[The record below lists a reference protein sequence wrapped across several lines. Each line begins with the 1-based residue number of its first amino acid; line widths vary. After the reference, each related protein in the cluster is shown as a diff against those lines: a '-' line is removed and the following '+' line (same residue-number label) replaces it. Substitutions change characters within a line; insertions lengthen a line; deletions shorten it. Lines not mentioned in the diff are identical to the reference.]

1 MAIAKSH
8 ITILLAV
15 TVFFLVAIRL
25 YYDKETYLTLYKN
38 EANKAEERLQRY
50 LTGGVDKNDDVY
62 FTMSRLVEQRNNISR
77 ILNKKQQKIGQL
89 ECESSAKGKTF
100 KISST
105 GGWCAQSSVENSGQ
119 HKTDTQLVPVLAEFF
134 KDKCVGSFGDGPGRY
149 KQLLTDTKKLKG
161 YDAYDGAP
169 FSEKTSEGR
178 VSYLDL
184 TLPQYGLPLYDW
196 IMSLE
201 VAEHIPREYESVYI
215 DNIVRHAKEGVVLS
229 WAVPGQEGY
238 SHINMR
244 TFEYVKDLFDKLGF
258 DHDAES
264 SEKLKKASKLE
275 WLRTNTNVYRRRD
288 TSNIEH
294 LKTFL
299 T

>member
-89 ECESSAKGKTF
+89 ECE
-100 KISST
+100 ISST

-134 KDKCVGSFGDGPGRY
+134 K
-149 KQLLTDTKKLKG
+149 
-161 YDAYDGAP
+161 
-169 FSEKTSEGR
+169 
-178 VSYLDL
+178 
-184 TLPQYGLPLYDW
+184 
-196 IMSLE
+196 
-201 VAEHIPREYESVYI
+201 
-215 DNIVRHAKEGVVLS
+215 
-229 WAVPGQEGY
+229 GQEGY

>member
-50 LTGGVDKNDDVY
+50 LTGGVDKNDD
-62 FTMSRLVEQRNNISR
+62 
-77 ILNKKQQKIGQL
+77 
-89 ECESSAKGKTF
+89 
-100 KISST
+100 ISST

-134 KDKCVGSFGDGPGRY
+134 K
-149 KQLLTDTKKLKG
+149 
-161 YDAYDGAP
+161 
-169 FSEKTSEGR
+169 
-178 VSYLDL
+178 
-184 TLPQYGLPLYDW
+184 
-196 IMSLE
+196 
-201 VAEHIPREYESVYI
+201 
-215 DNIVRHAKEGVVLS
+215 
-229 WAVPGQEGY
+229 GQEGY